1 LGVSDERISYGQEN
15 LILAG
20 RCLAI
25 AAGMSLV
32 GALVAWFAGEDAHVD
47 AVLVL
52 VPLGI
57 AFAAA
62 AILVRDEVVSRRRT
76 PRPMRSHYE

>member
-1 LGVSDERISYGQEN
+1 
-15 LILAG
+15 
-20 RCLAI
+20 
-25 AAGMSLV
+25 
-32 GALVAWFAGEDAHVD
+32 VD